1 MGAHHGRGGAAGAQS
16 GIQRRGRPATSPPLW
31 VSPGRASPTLPGPH
45 GPGHH
50 KSALHDAWQAN
61 LAGCMCNRLK
71 QAAYTVLKSP
81 VSSFTALLSNS
92 LHGSI
97 TAEIINCNKP
107 TAIYACHQIA
117 GTEGLYTELQGKMM
131 GNKATE

>member
-1 MGAHHGRGGAAGAQS
+1 
-16 GIQRRGRPATSPPLW
+16 
-31 VSPGRASPTLPGPH
+31 
-45 GPGHH
+45 
-50 KSALHDAWQAN
+50 
-61 LAGCMCNRLK
+61 MCNRLK

-107 TAIYACHQIA
+107 TAIYACHQHGGVVHGAA
-117 GTEGLYTELQGKMM
+117 GEDDGQ
-131 GNKATE
+131 